1 MVEVVCVLISNSRSR
16 RKKGQLG
23 RGVVGVNRFQYFDR
37 GTTERSVSFLLASAK
52 QSGARRAKR
61 AVVEAAGRQRSEGG
75 RGRSEV
81 LFIPTN
87 AGN

>member
-1 MVEVVCVLISNSRSR
+1 MNGSNPNWPVDHV
-16 RKKGQLG
+16 KLK
-23 RGVVGVNRFQYFDR
+23 V
-37 GTTERSVSFLLASAK
+37 LASAK